1 MSNTHQI
8 ITALVTP
15 FNQDGSINY
24 DELEQLTDHLIQ
36 HGSDGFVIG
45 GTTGEGPNL
54 SHDEKISLFSRFVEI
69 VDGRAK
75 IIAGTGT
82 NSTSDTV
89 NFTKEVAQIKGI
101 DAGLVVVPYYNK
113 PDQAGMVAHFTA
125 VAEASDLPLIIYN
138 IPGRTGVTM
147 ANETIVK
154 LSHQQGIIGVKQC
167 TNLDDLSYLVDH
179 TQDLDFDVYTGEDGQ
194 LLSGAKVGIKGVIS
208 VASHLFGDQMQTVTD
223 LFDQGDIKSASELQ
237 DQLTPK
243 MTALFS
249 HPSPSP
255 VKDALNRSG
264 FEVGE
269 PKLPILKLNSQQSD
283 ELHEILAQGVSNND

>member
-24 DELEQLTDHLIQ
+24 DELEQLTNHLIQ

-54 SHDEKISLFSRFVEI
+54 SHDEKINLFSKFVEI

-89 NFTKEVAQIKGI
+89 NFTKEVAQINGI

-154 LSHQQGIIGVKQC
+154 LAHQQGIIGVKQC

-194 LLSGAKVGIKGVIS
+194 LLSGAKVGVKGVIS

-223 LFDQGDIKSASELQ
+223 LFDQGDIKSAAELQ

-249 HPSPSP
+249 HPSPAP

-283 ELHEILAQGVSNND
+283 ELHEILAQGVSDND